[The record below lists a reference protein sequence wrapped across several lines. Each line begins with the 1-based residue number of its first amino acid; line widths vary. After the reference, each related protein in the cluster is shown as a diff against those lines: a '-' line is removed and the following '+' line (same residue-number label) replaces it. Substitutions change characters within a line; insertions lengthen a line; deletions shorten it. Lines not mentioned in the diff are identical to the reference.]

1 MLLRS
6 RWALLC
12 AVVGAVGCR
21 SGQPGPSFAGA
32 ALLAPSSDAE
42 AAHDELLRADLGRAD
57 SVTRHGF
64 ADGLTS
70 NFASDVL
77 YLRGGLPIL
86 RGKLAARAVVG
97 AESLGANASVRWQ
110 PVRAET
116 STDHKSGFTY
126 GYAIYGVAQTG
137 APALRVDRY
146 IAFWRKEDAGWRI
159 AGYAETYGSP
169 PPPMT
174 LPVVAADSV
183 VADVPLSRQRNA
195 LEAIRAADTDFSRD
209 ATKFG
214 TGEAFGRY
222 AAQDAQIF
230 SGPGEFITGPSAIT
244 ESFGPPSRKSSLVWH
259 PVEGEM
265 AKSGD
270 LGFTVGNAVFNGER
284 EDGQLIVRYSKYLTV
299 WKRQRDG
306 SWRYVVDGGSA
317 RPATVGR
324 P

>member
-1 MLLRS
+1 M
-6 RWALLC
+6 
-12 AVVGAVGCR
+12 
-21 SGQPGPSFAGA
+21 
-32 ALLAPSSDAE
+32 
-42 AAHDELLRADLGRAD
+42 
-57 SVTRHGF
+57 
-64 ADGLTS
+64 
-70 NFASDVL
+70 
-77 YLRGGLPIL
+77 
-86 RGKLAARAVVG
+86 
-97 AESLGANASVRWQ
+97 
-110 PVRAET
+110 
-116 STDHKSGFTY
+116 
-126 GYAIYGVAQTG
+126 
-137 APALRVDRY
+137 
-146 IAFWRKEDAGWRI
+146 
-159 AGYAETYGSP
+159 
-169 PPPMT
+169 
-174 LPVVAADSV
+174 
-183 VADVPLSRQRNA
+183 SRQRNA